1 MKSSC
6 GAHLS
11 APNSTAPGSRGP
23 KGEDHRGGQICCSAL
38 CKVLISTKKP
48 HQIWSNK
55 QSCTWCKVHHSQHDV
70 VRSWTRRS
78 SWVSFNSR
86 YSILRKLISLLLM
99 YTQYGWKAKKK
110 SQKRNKVLNG
120 EAWSYRKKLWNPQSL
135 RKLRWGHPTW
145 DMERND
151 EFGANLHAWAALVDK
166 DQALRIALC
175 EHINFLFWWP
185 QHF

>member
-11 APNSTAPGSRGP
+11 TPNSTAPGSRGP
-23 KGEDHRGGQICCSAL
+23 KGEDHRGGHICCSAL

-55 QSCTWCKVHHSQHDV
+55 QSCTWCKVHHYQHDV

-78 SWVSFNSR
+78 SWVSSNSR

-99 YTQYGWKAKKK
+99 YGWKAKKNHRRGTRCWMV
-110 SQKRNKVLNG
+110 KRGLTERSCEIHRASG
-120 EAWSYRKKLWNPQSL
+120 SSTEGTQRGTWRGTMSSE
-135 RKLRWGHPTW
+135 PTSTH
-145 DMERND
+145 
-151 EFGANLHAWAALVDK
+151 GLHL
-166 DQALRIALC
+166 
-175 EHINFLFWWP
+175 
-185 QHF
+185 